1 MMVAVSRLR
10 IGLDRAPEEL
20 NRFAKSSL
28 LQADQPK
35 TIKRVELTIVR
46 IENDL
51 VAAFRLPEMA
61 DLVKSSGFLQRTG
74 NVDDPPVGKLRS
86 VPNYGSPIG

>member
-1 MMVAVSRLR
+1 MVVAVSGLR
-10 IGLDRAPEEL
+10 IGPDRAAEKL

-35 TIKRVELTIVR
+35 TVKRVKLTIVR
-46 IENDL
+46 VENDL
-51 VAAFRLPEMA
+51 VAALRLPEMP

-86 VPNYGSPIG
+86 VPNHGSPIG